1 MHALSEED
9 ELEYVPEK
17 ADADENLGIDDRPQW
32 MRSLQ
37 QSVRNWL
44 SILPESIQPV
54 KRTMEN
60 IKDPLFRCFEREVNL
75 GVKLLNDM
83 RGNLTEI
90 MQVCEGQRKQ
100 TNDLRSIIDNL
111 VKGVIPKSWNRY
123 KVPPELTVIQ
133 WIVDLAERMKQL
145 KNVSKVTNTS
155 GARELKN
162 TKVWLGGLFMPEAFI
177 TASRQYVAQANQWS
191 LEELYLKVTV
201 ADNKEELKI
210 DDCSFIVSGLKL
222 QGASCSANALSLVDT
237 IISDLAD
244 IRLQW
249 FKIDQSNPRAVGSND
264 VSLPV
269 YLNQTRRELLFTV
282 DMTTSGAVP
291 ARSFYE
297 RGVAFIASYLSG

>member
-1 MHALSEED
+1 MQSFIDRLFTKHSFDAEFPLVTNVEGQKDTPIPDGVRREQFMQWVSNLPDYQSPSWLGLPNNAEKVILSNLGDSCLANLLKMHALSEED

-17 ADADENLGIDDRPQW
+17 ADADENLGVDDRPQW

-133 WIVDLAERMKQL
+133 WIVDLADRMKQL

-210 DDCSFIVSGLKL
+210 DDCSFIVSGK
-222 QGASCSANALSLVDT
+222 
-237 IISDLAD
+237 
-244 IRLQW
+244 
-249 FKIDQSNPRAVGSND
+249 K
-264 VSLPV
+264 
-269 YLNQTRRELLFTV
+269 
-282 DMTTSGAVP
+282 
-291 ARSFYE
+291 
-297 RGVAFIASYLSG
+297 